1 MKKLLLIAL
10 AAIFL
15 LSCNKNIDSNSE
27 HSSYIYNI
35 SNELKDSL
43 SNIDFA
49 NIDILKS
56 VITKAGRN
64 RSYLRIPFK
73 GKDISKDFVLLQT
86 ETSGKIT
93 RGFIINLNKNA
104 AEKGKEYEFNG
115 FITKSSLDRKSITIS
130 PLTNGV
136 ITHSHSGRVAQRDI
150 SFPVPKDTIIIT
162 TTGDAPTDAGGGIS
176 YSDWISVSGVFGY
189 YGSYG
194 GYGSYGSFGAT
205 GEYLYGGGGRYSGS
219 SGYSPNNGGHY
230 TEWVQP
236 EVTESNPEVINSD
249 ALLVDYEFVENL
261 SPIDVSKFLKC
272 FSTVPDE
279 GSTCSIEIFSDIP
292 VDNNPNKLFNWQT
305 QSPGH
310 TFVQIKKTNGNQSV
324 MQNIGFYPM
333 HNWKLV
339 LTTAPI
345 EGKFVDNGEHEFNAS
360 LKMSLTPEDLKK
372 TLDEMSYLSGS
383 IKYDIDEFNC
393 TDFALD
399 VFNASRISNPLEIPK
414 YDIPGGTAPD
424 GSNTPQ
430 GLFNKLKSM
439 QASGIESENITIPGF
454 KGFVADSNGPCN

>member
-1 MKKLLLIAL
+1 MKKFILISFVSLLMFSCKKEINPDSHDTLYVNNVIA
-10 AAIFL
+10 
-15 LSCNKNIDSNSE
+15 S
-27 HSSYIYNI
+27 
-35 SNELKDSL
+35 LKDSL
-43 SNIDFA
+43 SDNDFA
-49 NIDILKS
+49 NIIAEK
-56 VITKAGRN
+56 VFITKINGTK
-64 RSYLRIPFK
+64 YLRIPFK

-93 RGFIINLNKNA
+93 RGFIINLSKNA

-115 FITKSSLDRKSITIS
+115 FITKSSLDRKLITIS

-162 TTGDAPTDAGGGIS
+162 TTGDVSTDGGGGIT

-230 TEWVQP
+230 TEWEQP
-236 EVTESNPEVINSD
+236 DVTESNPDGINSD

-292 VDNNPNKLFNWQT
+292 VDKDPNKLFNWQT
-305 QSPGH
+305 ASPGH
-310 TFVQIKKTNGNQSV
+310 TFLQIKKTNGNQSV

-333 HNWKLV
+333 IGWKTL
-339 LTTAPI
+339 LTTAPV
-345 EGKFVDNGEHEFNAS
+345 EGKFVDNSEHEFNAS

-393 TDFALD
+393 TDFALN

-414 YDIPGGTAPD
+414 YDIPGGTAVN
-424 GSNTPQ
+424 GTNTPQ
-430 GLFNKLKSM
+430 GLFNELKSM
-439 QASGIESENITIPGF
+439 QASGVEAENITIPGF